1 MSRFGR
7 GLACGLPGVERT
19 SVSARDLRVSKRSV
33 ERWRRAWREGGVEAL
48 RSVGRSGLGSSLR
61 TRAASR

>member
-1 MSRFGR
+1 M
-7 GLACGLPGVERT
+7 
-19 SVSARDLRVSKRSV
+19 SKRSV